1 MSEVGVRSEL
11 RGGSSAIP
19 AAGVMVVPLSPS
31 REPSSGLFR
40 RSSGCAVAAV
50 VREPIR

>member
-31 REPSSGLFR
+31 REPSSCLFR
-40 RSSGCAVAAV
+40 RSSGCTVAAV
-50 VREPIR
+50 VRKPVC